1 MKRKVKRN
9 ILLIVSGIF
18 SMIGI
23 IISRNSLIMRK
34 NILGDF
40 IWIYLL
46 IAFLSWLNIFSV
58 QNKKIYVIDYIMQL
72 SILGIKRGSDF
83 WFIKNQ
89 WANLVSEIV
98 IIMLILTELFFHI
111 WITDETSTENK
122 NEVQEK
128 QMADYLQGI
137 LLGIFGI
144 KNEKLCIDKKQ
155 EFNIRILVHNALAFL
170 TIIICYFFK
179 FILDIINI
187 KNDKY
192 IFPEIIVS
200 VYIACFTLFFLFE
213 FKKNRLLG
221 YSILKSMFIIVS
233 CQIGIYLFVFRQ
245 YGTINVWVI
254 LCTVYL
260 IAPFF
265 LNLKKVIETYTV

>member
-1 MKRKVKRN
+1 MK
-9 ILLIVSGIF
+9 
-18 SMIGI
+18 
-23 IISRNSLIMRK
+23 RK

-128 QMADYLQGI
+128 QIADYLQGI

-144 KNEKLCIDKKQ
+144 KNR
-155 EFNIRILVHNALAFL
+155 NL
-170 TIIICYFFK
+170 T
-179 FILDIINI
+179 
-187 KNDKY
+187 
-192 IFPEIIVS
+192 
-200 VYIACFTLFFLFE
+200 
-213 FKKNRLLG
+213 
-221 YSILKSMFIIVS
+221 
-233 CQIGIYLFVFRQ
+233 
-245 YGTINVWVI
+245 
-254 LCTVYL
+254 
-260 IAPFF
+260 
-265 LNLKKVIETYTV
+265 

>member
-18 SMIGI
+18 SIIGI

-58 QNKKIYVIDYIMQL
+58 QNKKIYVMDLIMQL
-72 SILGIKRGSDF
+72 SILGIKRGSEF
-83 WFIKNQ
+83 LFIKNQ

-111 WITDETSTENK
+111 WITDEISTENK

-128 QMADYLQGI
+128 QIADYLQGI
-137 LLGIFGI
+137 LLG
-144 KNEKLCIDKKQ
+144 
-155 EFNIRILVHNALAFL
+155 
-170 TIIICYFFK
+170 IIICYFFK

-200 VYIACFTLFFLFE
+200 VYIACFALFFLFE
-213 FKKNRLLG
+213 FKKNRLMG
-221 YSILKSMFIIVS
+221 YSILKNMFIIVS

-254 LCTVYL
+254 LYTVYL